1 MQKVLL
7 HLLGHRHAL
16 STGIM
21 ADDPAGLGGLSL
33 WAYCFL
39 WETGCLLTTSMYI
52 DGSLLF

>member
-21 ADDPAGLGGLSL
+21 ADDPAGL
-33 WAYCFL
+33 
-39 WETGCLLTTSMYI
+39 
-52 DGSLLF
+52 